1 MIKKISNKKEKQIK
15 NNKKI
20 LKKEKKINK
29 NNNSKTDI
37 DRLLNISI
45 EKNDHY

>member
-1 MIKKISNKKEKQIK
+1 MTKKNSNKREKQIK

-20 LKKEKKINK
+20 LKKEEKINK

>member
-1 MIKKISNKKEKQIK
+1 MIKKISNKREKQIK

-20 LKKEKKINK
+20 LKKEEKINK

-37 DRLLNISI
+37 NRLLNISI
-45 EKNDHY
+45 GKNDHY

>member
-1 MIKKISNKKEKQIK
+1 MTRKFNNKKEKQIK

-20 LKKEKKINK
+20 FKKKEKRNK
-29 NNNSKTDI
+29 NNKTDI

-45 EKNDHY
+45 GKDDHY